1 VGNEPA
7 NEKDR
12 AALWVVFLVV
22 FLVAG
27 CLGPALFIGLMFWI

>member
-1 VGNEPA
+1 VGSEPA

-22 FLVAG
+22 FIIAG
-27 CLGPALFIGLMFWI
+27 CLGPTILTALLFVM